1 MATTIA
7 RRIRRIGLLPAVK
20 NEKGVIIQRPR
31 EELSPNDRIF
41 AVQTIRQNHYV
52 RRHSAKKNP
61 KAKPHRR
68 SKARVKADKK
78 AAA

>member
-1 MATTIA
+1 MSTTIA

-20 NEKGVIIQRPR
+20 NEKGVIVQRPR
-31 EELSPNDRIF
+31 EEIAPEVKAGVISQIKV
-41 AVQTIRQNHYV
+41 AHYM
-52 RRHSAKKNP
+52 RRDTAKQNP

-68 SKARVKADKK
+68 SKARIKADKK

>member
-20 NEKGVIIQRPR
+20 NEKGVIVQRPR
-31 EELSPNDRIF
+31 EEVSAEDRNHVIEL
-41 AVQTIRQNHYV
+41 IRTTHYV
-52 RRHSAKKNP
+52 RRDSAKKNP

-68 SKARVKADKK
+68 S
-78 AAA
+78 

>member
-20 NEKGVIIQRPR
+20 NEKGVIVQRPR
-31 EELSPNDRIF
+31 EEIAPEVKATVI
-41 AVQTIRQNHYV
+41 QQIRERHYL
-52 RRHSAKKNP
+52 RRCTAKPNP

-68 SKARVKADKK
+68 SKARKSVEKK
-78 AAA
+78 AA